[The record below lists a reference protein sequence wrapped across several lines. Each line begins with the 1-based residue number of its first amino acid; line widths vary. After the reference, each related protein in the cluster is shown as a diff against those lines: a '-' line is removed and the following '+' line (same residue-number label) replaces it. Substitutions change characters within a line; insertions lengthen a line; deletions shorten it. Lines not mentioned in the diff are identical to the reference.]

1 MKNSDWLKRKHLEYI
16 NDQLYFGGI
25 RTIDL
30 ANQYGTPIYVI
41 NEELIRDRYR
51 AIKEVISK
59 EYTNNR
65 IHYSVKANTNLAVL
79 KILESEGASVD
90 CVSTG
95 EIHLCLIAGF
105 SPERIIYTSNNIR
118 NDEIRYALEKNVI
131 INLDHSSQLLRL
143 IKIADELGINPK
155 FISFRVNPEIGGGY
169 HNHCITAGRHVK
181 FGILEEDIVEAYKL
195 AIENGF
201 TNFGIHMHIGSG
213 ILEILPFKKSTEKFL
228 SIVKKV
234 RQEINIQFDF
244 INVGGGLGIPYK
256 PSENSLNLNELTA
269 TVLSI
274 YKSSI
279 ADMGLDNP
287 TFCIEPG
294 RFLTAEASVV
304 LVEVNTIKKTK
315 DKNFVGTN
323 GGFNILI
330 RPTMYDSYHHVI
342 NCINKNQHKMIQ
354 ADIVGQICESGDV
367 IGRNRYIIEPEG
379 GDFLAILDAGAYG
392 FSMGSI
398 YNSRP
403 RPAEIL
409 INKGKS
415 YIVREPGSFDDLER
429 YQHIPDYLKK

>member
-1 MKNSDWLKRKHLEYI
+1 MENSDWLKRKHLEYI

-25 RTIDL
+25 RTTDL
-30 ANQYGTPIYVI
+30 TNQYGTPIYVI
-41 NEELIRDRYR
+41 NEELIRNRYR
-51 AIKEVISK
+51 VLKKVISK
-59 EYTNNR
+59 EYVNNR
-65 IHYSVKANTNLAVL
+65 IHYSVKANTNIAVL
-79 KILESEGASVD
+79 KILESEEASVD

-105 SPERIIYTSNNIR
+105 SPERIVYTSNNIT
-118 NDEIRYALEKNVI
+118 NDELRYALEKRVI
-131 INLDHSSQLLRL
+131 INLDHGSQLLRL
-143 IKIADELGINPK
+143 IKIADSFGINPK

-169 HNHCITAGRHVK
+169 HDYCITAGRNVK

-213 ILEILPFKKSTEKFL
+213 ILEILTFKKSTEKFL

-234 RQEINIQFDF
+234 RQETNIQFDF
-244 INVGGGLGIPYK
+244 INFGGGLGIPYK
-256 PSENSLNLNELTA
+256 PSDNPLNLNEFSA
-269 TVLSI
+269 TVLSM
-274 YKSSI
+274 YKSAI
-279 ADMGLDNP
+279 EDMGLDNP

-294 RFLTAEASVV
+294 RFLTAEASII

-315 DKNFVGTN
+315 EKNFVGTN

-330 RPTMYDSYHHVI
+330 RPTMYDSYHHII
-342 NCINKNQHKMIQ
+342 NCNKKNRDNLIQ

-367 IGRNRYIIEPEG
+367 IGRDRNIIEPEEN
-379 GDFLAILDAGAYG
+379 DFLAILDTGAYG

-415 YIVREPGSFDDLER
+415 YVVREPGSFYDLER
-429 YQHIPDYLKK
+429 SQHIPDYLKK